1 MLWRNSITGKSDK
14 VIVPSDYL
22 REEAV
27 INGIAAEKIA
37 VLPLFTKKN
46 PKGVYTKPEKN
57 TILFVGRLD
66 PLKGIYEFLKSLSL
80 ISGVKWKVYIIG
92 MGEGMITY
100 VKMAEDLGI
109 RDRIEFLTNL
119 DYSDLDEYY
128 KKAFAVVFP
137 SINPESF
144 GLVGIEA
151 MSFGR
156 PVVAF
161 DSGGPRD
168 WLVNNETGFLV
179 KRGDIRGLADRISQL
194 LGDESLSTDMG
205 RNGMERVE
213 RLYRKDMHIKQLIKI
228 YEEVIRKRSGTW
240 RKGL

>member
-1 MLWRNSITGKSDK
+1 MGMSCYLKGCLRKAGLRTVAIKFWRNSLIRK
-14 VIVPSDYL
+14 VDRVLVPSHYL
-22 REEAV
+22 QAEA
-27 INGIAAEKIA
+27 IRNGIAPEKIT

-46 PKGVYTKPEKN
+46 PNSVHIKPEKN

-66 PLKGIYEFLKSLSL
+66 PLKGISEFFKSLSL
-80 ISGVKWKVYIIG
+80 ISKTTWKAYVIG
-92 MGEGMITY
+92 TGEGIVEY

-109 RDRIEFLTNL
+109 RERIEFAENV

-128 KKAFAVVFP
+128 KKASIVVFP
-137 SINPESF
+137 SMSPESF

-179 KRGDIRGLADRISQL
+179 KRGDIRELA
-194 LGDESLSTDMG
+194 
-205 RNGMERVE
+205 
-213 RLYRKDMHIKQLIKI
+213 
-228 YEEVIRKRSGTW
+228 
-240 RKGL
+240 